1 MKTGPNAFSRCAPA
15 LIRIVRS
22 HPRLF
27 MAAVLGLLVIALDP
41 VRTHTS
47 ARLLLGW
54 DVGVLVYLLAV
65 YTMMARASLSGLRLR
80 AAQEDEGRL
89 ILLMLTVGAAM
100 ASLAAIIAELG
111 AMHRSGEGAAV
122 HLALATSTIAL
133 SWAFIHTMFALHYA
147 HEFYI
152 EHRYE
157 DGGLAFPGK
166 EQPDYWDFVYFS
178 LVIGMT
184 SQVSDVAVT
193 AKPIRRIV
201 AAHGVLSF
209 FFNVALL
216 ALTVNIAASAL
227 AG

>member
-1 MKTGPNAFSRCAPA
+1 METGPNAFSRCGPV

-41 VRTHTS
+41 VRARAS

-54 DVGVLVYLLAV
+54 DVGVLFYLLAV
-65 YTMMARASLSGLRLR
+65 YTMVARANLSGLRLR
-80 AAQEDEGRL
+80 AAREDEGRL

-111 AMHRSGEGAAV
+111 AMHRSREGTAL

-147 HEFYI
+147 HEFYT
-152 EHRYE
+152 ERRGRG
-157 DGGLAFPGK
+157 GGLRFPSGG
-166 EQPDYWDFVYFS
+166 EPDYWDFVYFS
-178 LVIGMT
+178 FVIGMT
-184 SQVSDVAVT
+184 SQVSDVMVT
-193 AKPIRRIV
+193 DGRIRRLV
-201 AAHGVLSF
+201 VAHGVVSF
-209 FFNVALL
+209 VFNAALL
-216 ALTVNIAASAL
+216 ALTVNIAANAI
-227 AG
+227 

>member
-1 MKTGPNAFSRCAPA
+1 MKTGPNAFSRCAPV

-41 VRTHTS
+41 LRARTS

-54 DVGVLVYLLAV
+54 DVGVLFYLLAV
-65 YTMMARASLSGLRLR
+65 YMMVARANLSGLRLR
-80 AAQEDEGRL
+80 AAREDEGRL

-111 AMHRSGEGAAV
+111 AMHRSREGTAL

-147 HEFYI
+147 HEFYT
-152 EHRYE
+152 ERQGRG
-157 DGGLAFPGK
+157 GGLRFPGGG
-166 EQPDYWDFVYFS
+166 EPDYWDFVYFS
-178 LVIGMT
+178 FVIGMT
-184 SQVSDVAVT
+184 AQVSDVGIT
-193 AKPIRRIV
+193 DKTIRRT
-201 AAHGVLSF
+201 ATAHGIISF
-209 FFNVALL
+209 VYNTALV
-216 ALTVNIAASAL
+216 ALTVNIAASAISS
-227 AG
+227 

>member
-80 AAQEDEGRL
+80 AAREDEGRL

-111 AMHRSGEGAAV
+111 AMHRSGEGAAL

-133 SWAFIHTMFALHYA
+133 SWAFTHTIFVDSAGPVADFA
-147 HEFYI
+147 
-152 EHRYE
+152 R
-157 DGGLAFPGK
+157 
-166 EQPDYWDFVYFS
+166 
-178 LVIGMT
+178 
-184 SQVSDVAVT
+184 T
-193 AKPIRRIV
+193 ASPTKAYTRRQ
-201 AAHGVLSF
+201 
-209 FFNVALL
+209 
-216 ALTVNIAASAL
+216 
-227 AG
+227 